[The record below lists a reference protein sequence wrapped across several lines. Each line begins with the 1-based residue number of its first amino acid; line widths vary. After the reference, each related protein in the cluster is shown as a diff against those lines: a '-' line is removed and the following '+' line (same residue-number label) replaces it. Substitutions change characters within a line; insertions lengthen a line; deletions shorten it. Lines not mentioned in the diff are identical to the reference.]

1 MSSKFTTTVN
11 STSRKKIGEIFE
23 VQLHASVKS
32 NKSTCKKQYECIKR
46 YHRVTERKCLRHLVF
61 WGVNSIEA
69 AHCHAE
75 TTVVGRFCQLSV
87 RLILHIIIIAGVS
100 SVKTFLHLSAVYSN
114 MICLI
119 QRARHYRVIT
129 IIRGRRAQQLYY

>member
-1 MSSKFTTTVN
+1 MYQ
-11 STSRKKIGEIFE
+11 KIPPSHRTKMFE
-23 VQLHASVKS
+23 ALGVL
-32 NKSTCKKQYECIKR
+32 
-46 YHRVTERKCLRHLVF
+46 
-61 WGVNSIEA
+61 GVNSIEA

-100 SVKTFLHLSAVYSN
+100 SVKTFLHLSAVYLN

-129 IIRGRRAQQLYY
+129 IIRGRRAQQLYIIKSRFLKL